1 VANGVRAVAVAL
13 RDLRGTPIGSI
24 GIAAIR
30 SRMMPDRIKEIV
42 PWMLEEREEVERLLG
57 A

>member
-1 VANGVRAVAVAL
+1 V
-13 RDLRGTPIGSI
+13 PIGSI

-30 SRMMPDRIKEIV
+30 SRMMPERVKELV
-42 PWMLEEREEVERLLG
+42 PLLFEERAEVERLL